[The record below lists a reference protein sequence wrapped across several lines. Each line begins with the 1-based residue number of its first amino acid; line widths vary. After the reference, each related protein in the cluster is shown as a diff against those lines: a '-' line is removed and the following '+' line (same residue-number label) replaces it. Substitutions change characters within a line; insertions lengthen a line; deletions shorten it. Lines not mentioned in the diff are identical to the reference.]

1 MQKGITIFTPTYN
14 RAYRLTRLYKSL
26 CDQSCHAFEWLIVD
40 DGSTDDTKEMVNY
53 WIAENKITI
62 RYFWQENAGKAQAHN
77 WGVELSAM
85 PLFVCVDSDDF
96 LLSNAVERIFA
107 LWKEHPGKIGIIC
120 AKQRTD
126 HKPMTYWKGDV
137 EYCTLYDAYKKYGL
151 EGETML
157 IYRTDVIRRHRF
169 PRFEGEKFVPEAF
182 LYDRLDQEGIM
193 YITDEAFYVAEYL
206 PDGYTFN
213 MHEVQKKNPY
223 GFQAYIIQRLKL
235 DKKIKYVIEDTW
247 LYIDI
252 KEQIGDGRLIAD
264 AVYPLLTWLLCF
276 ASNSK
281 SKMIRLKNVILN
293 FKNVIHNYINAGRK

>member
-1 MQKGITIFTPTYN
+1 MKKGITIFTPTYN
-14 RAYRLTRLYKSL
+14 RAYRMPRLYRSL

-40 DGSTDDTKEMVNY
+40 DGSTDGTKEMVHC

-77 WGVELSAM
+77 WGVELSVM

-96 LLSNAVERIFA
+96 LLSNAIERIFA
-107 LWKEHPGKIGIIC
+107 IWREHPGKIGIIC
-120 AKQRTD
+120 ARQGIGHT
-126 HKPMTYWKGDV
+126 PMTCWKGDV
-137 EYCTLYDAYKKYGL
+137 EYCTLYDAYRKYGL
-151 EGETML
+151 AGETML

-206 PDGYTFN
+206 QDGYTLN
-213 MHEVQKKNPY
+213 MHEVLNKNPY

-235 DKKIKYVIEDTW
+235 DKKIKYIIEDTW
-247 LYIDI
+247 QYIAI
-252 KEQIGDGRLIAD
+252 KEKIGDDRLMED

-276 ASNSK
+276 ASDFK
-281 SKMIRLKNVILN
+281 SKMIRLKNAIS
-293 FKNVIHNYINAGRK
+293 NYFRCNS